1 MEYPVRTASELH
13 LMLRAFRKSSGL
25 TQAGMA
31 DLLGIAQQTYA
42 ALEANPGSA
51 STERVLRVLR
61 ILNVDMT
68 LSWSVRARRAAPRPP
83 AAPDSGKGLRSGQQP
98 RPQSGRQPA
107 LQSAGKPKA
116 GAAAQN
122 RAPERAGA
130 TKQQGEAVPANGGA
144 TRKTRA
150 ASARETT
157 KRVIRKREDW

>member
-31 DLLGIAQQTYA
+31 DLLGITQQTYA

-68 LSWSVRARRAAPRPP
+68 LSWSVRPRRASPRPP
-83 AAPDSGKGLRSGQQP
+83 VPPDAGNGLRPGQQS

-107 LQSAGKPKA
+107 LQSASKPKA
-116 GAAAQN
+116 GAAAQK

-130 TKQQGEAVPANGGA
+130 KKQQGAAVPANGGA
-144 TRKTRA
+144 KAKTPA
-150 ASARETT
+150 TSARKTT

>member
-1 MEYPVRTASELH
+1 VEYPVRTASELH

-61 ILNVDMT
+61 ILKVDMS
-68 LSWSVRARRAAPRPP
+68 LSWSVRPRRTAPRTPSAAVAGKRPP
-83 AAPDSGKGLRSGQQP
+83 LPPLPRSP
-98 RPQSGRQPA
+98 
-107 LQSAGKPKA
+107 QSAGQSKA
-116 GAAAQN
+116 GAAAPK
-122 RAPERAGA
+122 RAAGQA
-130 TKQQGEAVPANGGA
+130 AAKGKQGAALPAGGA
-144 TRKTRA
+144 RARKDA
-150 ASARETT
+150 ASAPKAT